1 MNIGIVMQRMK
12 RFIFYSLILA
22 IPFFCLVM
30 VNEASRSKVYY
41 VSVFSTKVPAL
52 NPQQKDDKRCTWD
65 CHTHG
70 CSHRENN
77 CINIGIID
85 VLYQKIITSLKPKEG
100 GDVYQ
105 QMNVLFLVIIW
116 PLVMFGLLIANVE
129 LFFKRKKKA

>member
-1 MNIGIVMQRMK
+1 MQRMK

-22 IPFFCLVM
+22 TPFFCLIV
-30 VNEASRSKVYY
+30 VNEASRSEVYY
-41 VSVFSTKVPAL
+41 VSIFDTKVLAL
-52 NPQQKDDKRCTWD
+52 NPQQKDAKRCTWD

-85 VLYQKIITSLKPKEG
+85 VLYQNIMTSLKLKDG

-116 PLVMFGLLIANVE
+116 PLVMFGLLVANVE

>member
-1 MNIGIVMQRMK
+1 MK

-30 VNEASRSKVYY
+30 VNEASRSEVYY
-41 VSVFSTKVPAL
+41 VSVFGTKVPAL
-52 NPQQKDDKRCTWD
+52 NPQKKDAKRCTWD
-65 CHTHG
+65 CHTNG

-77 CINIGIID
+77 CINIGIIND
-85 VLYQKIITSLKPKEG
+85 LYQNIITSLKLKEG

-116 PLVMFGLLIANVE
+116 PLVMFGLLVANVE
-129 LFFKRKKKA
+129 LFFIRKKKA

>member
-1 MNIGIVMQRMK
+1 MK

-30 VNEASRSKVYY
+30 VNEASRSEVYY
-41 VSVFSTKVPAL
+41 VSVFGTKVPAL

-65 CHTHG
+65 GHTHG

-85 VLYQKIITSLKPKEG
+85 VLYQKIITSLKLKEG

>member
-1 MNIGIVMQRMK
+1 MK

-22 IPFFCLVM
+22 TPFFCLIV
-30 VNEASRSKVYY
+30 VNEASRSEVYY
-41 VSVFSTKVPAL
+41 VSIFGTKVPAL
-52 NPQQKDDKRCTWD
+52 NPQQKDAKRCTWD
-65 CHTHG
+65 CHKA
-70 CSHRENN
+70 CSHRDNN

-85 VLYQKIITSLKPKEG
+85 VLYQNIINSLQLKKG

-116 PLVMFGLLIANVE
+116 PLVMFGLLVANVE

>member
-1 MNIGIVMQRMK
+1 MQRMK

-41 VSVFSTKVPAL
+41 VSVFGTKVPAL
-52 NPQQKDDKRCTWD
+52 NPQQKDAKHCTWD

-85 VLYQKIITSLKPKEG
+85 VLYQNIITSLKLKEG

-116 PLVMFGLLIANVE
+116 PLLMFGLLIANVE
-129 LFFKRKKKA
+129 LFFKRKKKS

>member
-1 MNIGIVMQRMK
+1 MK

-22 IPFFCLVM
+22 TPCLCLVM

-77 CINIGIID
+77 CINIGIIND
-85 VLYQKIITSLKPKEG
+85 LYQNIITSLKLKEG

-116 PLVMFGLLIANVE
+116 PLVMFGLLVANVE
-129 LFFKRKKKA
+129 MYFKRKKKA

>member
-1 MNIGIVMQRMK
+1 MQRMK
-12 RFIFYSLILA
+12 RFIFYFLILA
-22 IPFFCLVM
+22 TPFFCLIM
-30 VNEASRSKVYY
+30 VNEASRSEPYKVF
-41 VSVFSTKVPAL
+41 VFGTKVTAL
-52 NPQQKDDKRCTWD
+52 NPQQKDAKRCTWD

-70 CSHRENN
+70 CSHRDNN

-85 VLYQKIITSLKPKEG
+85 VLYQNIINSLKLKEG

>member
-1 MNIGIVMQRMK
+1 MK

-65 CHTHG
+65 CHKV
-70 CSHRENN
+70 CSHREKNW
-77 CINIGIID
+77 INVGIID
-85 VLYQKIITSLKPKEG
+85 VMYQNIMTSLKLKDG

-116 PLVMFGLLIANVE
+116 PLVMFGLLVANVE

>member
-1 MNIGIVMQRMK
+1 MK

-22 IPFFCLVM
+22 TPFFCLIV
-30 VNEASRSKVYY
+30 VNEASRSEVYY
-41 VSVFSTKVPAL
+41 VSIFDTKVLAL
-52 NPQQKDDKRCTWD
+52 NPQQKDAKRCTWD
-65 CHTHG
+65 CHSNE
-70 CSHRENN
+70 CSHRKKN

-85 VLYQKIITSLKPKEG
+85 VLYQNIIASLDLKKG

-116 PLVMFGLLIANVE
+116 PLVMFGLLVANVE

>member
-1 MNIGIVMQRMK
+1 MK

-30 VNEASRSKVYY
+30 VNEASRSEVYY
-41 VSVFSTKVPAL
+41 VSVFGTKVPAL
-52 NPQQKDDKRCTWD
+52 NPQKKDAKRCTWD
-65 CHTHG
+65 CHTNG

-77 CINIGIID
+77 CINIGIIND
-85 VLYQKIITSLKPKEG
+85 LYQNIITSLKLKEG

-116 PLVMFGLLIANVE
+116 PLVMFGLLVANVE

>member
-1 MNIGIVMQRMK
+1 MK

-22 IPFFCLVM
+22 TPFFCLIV
-30 VNEASRSKVYY
+30 VNEASRSDVYY
-41 VSVFSTKVPAL
+41 VSIFDTKVLAL
-52 NPQQKDDKRCTWD
+52 NPQQKDAKRCTWD
-65 CHTHG
+65 CHSNE
-70 CSHRENN
+70 CSHRKKN

-85 VLYQKIITSLKPKEG
+85 VLYQNIIASLQLKKG

-116 PLVMFGLLIANVE
+116 PLVMFGLLVANVE

>member
-1 MNIGIVMQRMK
+1 MQRMK

-22 IPFFCLVM
+22 TPFFCLIV
-30 VNEASRSKVYY
+30 VNEASRSEVYY
-41 VSVFSTKVPAL
+41 VSIFDTKVLAL
-52 NPQQKDDKRCTWD
+52 NPQQKDAKRCTWD
-65 CHTHG
+65 CHSNE
-70 CSHRENN
+70 CSHRKKN

-85 VLYQKIITSLKPKEG
+85 VLYQNIIASLDLKKG

-116 PLVMFGLLIANVE
+116 PLVMFGLLVANVE

>member
-1 MNIGIVMQRMK
+1 MQRMK

-77 CINIGIID
+77 CINIGIIND
-85 VLYQKIITSLKPKEG
+85 LYQNIITSLKLKEG

-129 LFFKRKKKA
+129 LFFKRKKKAWLI